1 MHKYSFPYAVAFW
14 ALQMENQR
22 LYTIIDRL
30 NTRGS
35 DHTSDT
41 ASQLSDLSS
50 YAPREVTHLHH
61 PALHVTPKALERS
74 LHATCLLD
82 SCCSSP
88 NSCPCLCHSTGSAWS
103 LRKNP
108 MRLG

>member
-1 MHKYSFPYAVAFW
+1 M
-14 ALQMENQR
+14 QMENQR

-50 YAPREVTHLHH
+50 YAPREVSQLC
-61 PALHVTPKALERS
+61 LFLS
-74 LHATCLLD
+74 LSRQHIL
-82 SCCSSP
+82 SVP
-88 NSCPCLCHSTGSAWS
+88 ECLCTDLTRSSAIGACLVS
-103 LRKNP
+103 QGCLK
-108 MRLG
+108 

>member
-1 MHKYSFPYAVAFW
+1 
-14 ALQMENQR
+14 MENQR

-50 YAPREVTHLHH
+50 YAPREVTPLPQLCTSNLCLIAEVWSAPCTIVLLHILIKL
-61 PALHVTPKALERS
+61 A
-74 LHATCLLD
+74 
-82 SCCSSP
+82 
-88 NSCPCLCHSTGSAWS
+88 S
-103 LRKNP
+103 LRHTMAWLQPHSKVWATTAREGSQ
-108 MRLG
+108 MHAR

>member
-1 MHKYSFPYAVAFW
+1 MAQTHKQDCPYTGAFW
-14 ALQMENQR
+14 VLQVENQR

-50 YAPREVTHLHH
+50 YAPREVTHLYD
-61 PALHVTPKALERS
+61 PAIHVTSEA
-74 LHATCLLD
+74 
-82 SCCSSP
+82 
-88 NSCPCLCHSTGSAWS
+88 
-103 LRKNP
+103 
-108 MRLG
+108 